1 MPNAYKAQ
9 SGEVACLRS
18 QSTQLGVAR
27 NVPPPKRAFEHPVLS
42 VGDQGPHTPPSL
54 APSPALLPTY
64 SVCQLG
70 ASWTSTVVVL
80 RDLEGLVQQ
89 LRLYGSLVTQGHG
102 LERQALLFFLIIY
115 FYFICIAVLTACM
128 SV

>member
-54 APSPALLPTY
+54 APSPALLPT
-64 SVCQLG
+64 VPLPEAQG
-70 ASWTSTVVVL
+70 AS
-80 RDLEGLVQQ
+80 QI
-89 LRLYGSLVTQGHG
+89 
-102 LERQALLFFLIIY
+102 AL
-115 FYFICIAVLTACM
+115 FICLKPTEVFYHIQHGIHMPLCI
-128 SV
+128 